1 MLNTIVR
8 RILLDEVRSFVT
20 QSTTFKERIPS
31 GSSRLPAK
39 DTVLENDEMVQ
50 VIRNVL
56 WMPRGLEVHAR
67 LLLEASG
74 IDSENEGQSE
84 YVQGGNQKQT
94 RSVDILVS
102 ELRRLDENMSEHI
115 ILNFGLLRGESSVDA
130 VILPQTLRS
139 NTGAYSLLI
148 RSLEAAFSS
157 TVDTDK
163 SMKMSKLSGAGKKAG
178 LQTKIMSEDLVD
190 VVIDDMIE
198 IILTPENKPGRIDF
212 DRVEVVMQALVD
224 KLRIAEDFPAAARA
238 KLFSEFKRQ
247 IDSAKSRAAR
257 QERERGARV
266 PDATI
271 QEMINNIDLLL
282 RLFLQHVV
290 AESSIPAS
298 KYGITFAAML
308 SKACG
313 IEGDVP
319 LPEVFTDVPEALT
332 DVPKVRSGVTINPIL
347 PEELDNGIV
356 AFLREIHSELMD
368 QVGAMSYLSMVY
380 HVLTDQDDLYD
391 KDGNP
396 DPAFTLNNPH
406 PAYST

>member
-115 ILNFGLLRGESSVDA
+115 MLNFGLLRGESSVDA

-313 IEGDVP
+313 IEGGRAAARSVHRRAQSAHGRAQSAQGRDDQADP
-319 LPEVFTDVPEALT
+319 PRRAGQRHRCLPQGDPQRADGPGRCNVVPEHG
-332 DVPKVRSGVTINPIL
+332 VPRPHRSGRPV
-347 PEELDNGIV
+347 
-356 AFLREIHSELMD
+356 R
-368 QVGAMSYLSMVY
+368 
-380 HVLTDQDDLYD
+380 
-391 KDGNP
+391 
-396 DPAFTLNNPH
+396 
-406 PAYST
+406 

>member
-1 MLNTIVR
+1 MLNTIIR

-31 GSSRLPAK
+31 GSGKLPAK
-39 DTVLENDEMVQ
+39 DTVLESDELVQ

-56 WMPRGLEVHAR
+56 WMPKGLEVHAR
-67 LLLEASG
+67 LLLAAAG
-74 IDSENEGQSE
+74 IDPENEGQRE
-84 YVQGGNQKQT
+84 YVQGGSQKKT
-94 RSVDILVS
+94 SDVDFLAS
-102 ELRRLDENMSEHI
+102 ELRRLDKHMSEHI
-115 ILNFGLLRGESSVDA
+115 MLQFGLLRGETSVDA
-130 VILPQTLRS
+130 VILPQALRS

-163 SMKMSKLSGAGKKAG
+163 SMKMSMLPDAGKKAG
-178 LQTKIMSEDLVD
+178 LQTRIMSEDLVG

-198 IILTPENKPGRIDF
+198 IILSPEHEPDRIDF
-212 DRVEVVMQALVD
+212 DRVEEVMQALVD
-224 KLRIAEDFPAAARA
+224 NLSIEEDSPAAAES
-238 KLFSEFKRQ
+238 KLFSTFKRQ
-247 IDSAKSRAAR
+247 IDSARSRAAR

-271 QEMINNIDLLL
+271 QEMISNIMALLK
-282 RLFLQHVV
+282 LFLKHVV
-290 AESSIPAS
+290 GGSSIPAS
-298 KYGITFAAML
+298 KYGITFASML
-308 SKACG
+308 SKACE
-313 IEGDVP
+313 IEGDAP
-319 LPEVFTDVPEALT
+319 LPPELANMEI
-332 DVPKVRSGVTINPIL
+332 GPIL

-406 PAYST
+406 PAYSA

>member
-31 GSSRLPAK
+31 GSGRLPAK

-115 ILNFGLLRGESSVDA
+115 MLNFGLLRGESSVDA

-224 KLRIAEDFPAAARA
+224 KLRIEEDIPAAAQA
-238 KLFSEFKRQ
+238 KLFSAFKRQ

-282 RLFLQHVV
+282 RLFLKHIV
-290 AESSIPAS
+290 APSSIPAS

>member
-1 MLNTIVR
+1 MLNTIIR

-31 GSSRLPAK
+31 GSGKLPAK
-39 DTVLENDEMVQ
+39 DTVLESDELVQ

-56 WMPRGLEVHAR
+56 WMPKGLEVHAR
-67 LLLEASG
+67 LLLAAAG
-74 IDSENEGQSE
+74 IDPENEGQRE
-84 YVQGGNQKQT
+84 YVQGGSQKKT
-94 RSVDILVS
+94 SDVDFLAS
-102 ELRRLDENMSEHI
+102 ELRRLDKHMSEHI
-115 ILNFGLLRGESSVDA
+115 MLQFGLLRGETSVDA
-130 VILPQTLRS
+130 VILPQALRS

-163 SMKMSKLSGAGKKAG
+163 SMKMSMLPDAGKKAG
-178 LQTKIMSEDLVD
+178 LQTRIMSEDLVG

-198 IILTPENKPGRIDF
+198 IILTPENKPGRVDF
-212 DRVEVVMQALVD
+212 DRVEVVMQALVED
-224 KLRIAEDFPAAARA
+224 LRIAEVSPAAAESS
-238 KLFSEFKRQ
+238 LFSAFKRQ
-247 IDSAKSRAAR
+247 LDSARSRAAR
-257 QERERGARV
+257 QERERGARF

-271 QEMINNIDLLL
+271 LKMIKNIEELLN
-282 RLFLQHVV
+282 LFLRHVV
-290 AESSIPAS
+290 RERPISASKRIPAS
-298 KYGITFAAML
+298 KYGITFASML
-308 SKACG
+308 SKACE
-313 IEGDVP
+313 IEGDAP
-319 LPEVFTDVPEALT
+319 LPPALANM
-332 DVPKVRSGVTINPIL
+332 KIEPIL

-406 PAYST
+406 PAYSA